1 MHVYKWEDTG
11 TLIST
16 CQKQLP
22 SITETMTTR
31 NDLIIT
37 GDMAYSIVVLR
48 YDSKSETLTEV
59 AAHERL
65 KEVLAIEAADEN
77 VYVAAER
84 HGHLFVVEKCVD
96 ESMNDEPLLETVSV
110 WHLGDTV
117 RKFRFGKLIN

>member
-1 MHVYKWEDTG
+1 
-11 TLIST
+11 
-16 CQKQLP
+16 
-22 SITETMTTR
+22 MTTC
-31 NDLIIT
+31 NGLIIT